1 MIRMKKFLM
10 ILTAALPMLL
20 PLSASAQTGEGADVF
35 QPIAKYIRTADAES
49 LSAWFADNLE
59 VTVLSSTSVASR
71 NQAKQIVKSFFEAFA
86 PRSFEVTS
94 TASRGNTR
102 HAIGT
107 LRAGGEVFGVT
118 ILVSCKEKSYHIRQ
132 LKFEKAD

>member
-1 MIRMKKFLM
+1 MKKIFVL
-10 ILTAALPMLL
+10 IAASLAMLL
-20 PLSASAQTGEGADVF
+20 APGAAAQGGEGADVF
-35 QPIAKYIRTADAES
+35 QPIAKYIRTADSES
-49 LSAWFADNLE
+49 LAAWFSDNLE

-71 NQAKQIVKSFFEAFA
+71 NQARQIVKSFFETYA

-94 TASRGNTR
+94 TAARGNTR

-118 ILVSCKEKSYHIRQ
+118 ILVACKDKSYHIRQ

>member
-10 ILTAALPMLL
+10 ILAAALPMLL

-71 NQAKQIVKSFFEAFA
+71 NQAKQIVKSFFEAYA